1 MEDKID
7 LVMRVGTENEHA
19 TISKGE
25 LKIKKNSLIKNT
37 TKLNLT
43 EIINEFIMPN
53 MSLISL
59 RDLSV
64 LINGLIII
72 YYMQQMS
79 INSKIQDIHN
89 TLVCPNLTENLDPPN
104 QRQSSRRNN
113 GQNQRTRRRAN
124 PENVQFLTNLSKLLS
139 RRHFL
144 MLNQDMSSY
153 SSNNSVRK

>member
-1 MEDKID
+1 
-7 LVMRVGTENEHA
+7 
-19 TISKGE
+19 
-25 LKIKKNSLIKNT
+25 
-37 TKLNLT
+37 
-43 EIINEFIMPN
+43 

-89 TLVCPNLTENLDPPN
+89 TLICPNLTENLDPPN